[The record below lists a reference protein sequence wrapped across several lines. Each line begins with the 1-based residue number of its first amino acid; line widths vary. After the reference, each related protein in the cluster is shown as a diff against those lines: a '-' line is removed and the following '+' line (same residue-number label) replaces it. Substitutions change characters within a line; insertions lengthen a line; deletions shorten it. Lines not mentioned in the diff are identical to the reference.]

1 MQKLMHA
8 NTQLFKVVVII
19 SLYNFRVWRND
30 DYCEYTA
37 NRAVVPES
45 MIYDQSDPTYAEI
58 KTDRITTTYSDYREP
73 KDLFQIG
80 HNIKG
85 ERDSIAEKNSADSET
100 HFT

>member
-1 MQKLMHA
+1 MQTHSCLI
-8 NTQLFKVVVII
+8 KVVVII

-73 KDLFQIG
+73 KDLFQNG
-80 HNIKG
+80 HNTKG
-85 ERDSIAEKNSADSET
+85 ECDEKNSTDSET